1 MSVPLS
7 EVANGTLFTCT
18 AVQVRQP
25 VTYFHGT
32 ITLIW
37 GGRGDVNLLSTYCG
51 LTAGLTKRLNSVLN
65 VKTLVGT
72 FNLEKPQLLVG
83 AGAFSVIVETDGSF
97 AALVGTL

>member
-1 MSVPLS
+1 MFIIIGVPSCSYPCLPPQEPRGRYEVSVPLS

-37 GGRGDVNLLSTYCG
+37 GGRAQRRFHQGRVTFGRGFKES
-51 LTAGLTKRLNSVLN
+51 A
-65 VKTLVGT
+65 VG
-72 FNLEKPQLLVG
+72 
-83 AGAFSVIVETDGSF
+83 
-97 AALVGTL
+97 